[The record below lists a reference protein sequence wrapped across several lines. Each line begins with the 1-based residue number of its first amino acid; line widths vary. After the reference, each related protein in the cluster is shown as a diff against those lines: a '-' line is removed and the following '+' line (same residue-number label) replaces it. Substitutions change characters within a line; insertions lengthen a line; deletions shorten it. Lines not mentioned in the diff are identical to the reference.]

1 MRTATGRGGLRPRLS
16 RVLPAAESEQRRR
29 RSHRGQQPA
38 VSRTPRAMAGAELS
52 GAQIALTPS
61 TAVLSRETAPL
72 DDEVAGPRLERAPSR
87 KLELELER
95 RDTATVSFA
104 RSHSGEVVLRPPPE
118 STGQLH
124 VQKAKA
130 HRGLVG
136 SNRPLFVGS
145 PVPGLGSCFL
155 RI

>member
-1 MRTATGRGGLRPRLS
+1 
-16 RVLPAAESEQRRR
+16 
-29 RSHRGQQPA
+29 
-38 VSRTPRAMAGAELS
+38 MAGAELS

-61 TAVLSRETAPL
+61 TADLSRETAPL

-136 SNRPLFVGS
+136 SNRPLVLPDLFAL
-145 PVPGLGSCFL
+145 PGLASCFL
-155 RI
+155 RIRSLGDR

>member
-1 MRTATGRGGLRPRLS
+1 
-16 RVLPAAESEQRRR
+16 
-29 RSHRGQQPA
+29 
-38 VSRTPRAMAGAELS
+38 MAGAELS

-61 TAVLSRETAPL
+61 TADLSRETAPL

-136 SNRPLFVGS
+136 SNRPLACFVGS
-145 PVPGLGSCFL
+145 LRPGLASCCFL